1 MKQNRSKTKTVVR
14 VIAFLLIV
22 ALVYGALTRLLTIN
36 NATEQQYIRSFYLEP
51 KNSLD
56 VMILGAS
63 ETFTDY
69 CAPLAWQHAG
79 FTSYPLAVSAAQ
91 GTMYPSMLREAA
103 KRQSPTVYVVEVN
116 GFLYTEDER
125 KELGK
130 AATREW
136 LDTLPLSRNK
146 VQAINECVQGK
157 RLSYYVP
164 LLKYHDNWRK
174 RDLIRNSLS
183 LQQQA
188 RDAGYSYTKPFLSIS
203 MFLTETDE
211 IPVRQQSLDDFNE
224 QSLRTFCETARAQG
238 IKNVL
243 FARFPHRTVIENYDA
258 VFAELEAVV
267 HEYGYDFV
275 NFDTQMDAIGLD
287 PLNDFANAEHL
298 NIFGAEKFTP
308 YLADYLAQHYDLN
321 TAHSQ
326 AVTDEWTRC
335 AAFTQ
340 QMLPVCEDNT
350 RRYTSERLD
359 EFSAVFADCRWIKQN
374 AAPFE
379 TLEGGCV
386 FCCFT
391 GRCCRSRPRRGQFRR
406 ACRRPKIPPRETAGS
421 RAGRCGRRGR
431 RCAARPCRCAAR
443 RCTRRGS
450 PRRSR
455 RRSLPG
461 AAPAWTRGRCAR
473 TRRRNIPPGWRG
485 RAPCRSWP
493 SRAARS

>member
-1 MKQNRSKTKTVVR
+1 MALTQHVENINESKTTRKRNTVVR

-22 ALVYGALTRLLTIN
+22 ALVYGALTRLLTVN

-91 GTMYPSMLREAA
+91 GTLYASMLRESA
-103 KRQSPTVYVVEVN
+103 KRQSPAVYVVEVN

-136 LDTLPLSRNK
+136 LDTLPLSRSK

-157 RLSYYVP
+157 RLSYYAP

-174 RDLIRNSLS
+174 PDLIRNSLS

-224 QSLRTFCETARAQG
+224 QSLRTFCETAKKLG
-238 IKNVL
+238 IQNVL
-243 FARFPHRTVIENYDA
+243 FARFPHRTAIENYDA

-267 HEYGYDFV
+267 HEYGYDFA

-298 NIFGAEKFTP
+298 NIFGAE
-308 YLADYLAQHYDLN
+308 N
-321 TAHSQ
+321 
-326 AVTDEWTRC
+326 
-335 AAFTQ
+335 
-340 QMLPVCEDNT
+340 
-350 RRYTSERLD
+350 
-359 EFSAVFADCRWIKQN
+359 
-374 AAPFE
+374 
-379 TLEGGCV
+379 
-386 FCCFT
+386 
-391 GRCCRSRPRRGQFRR
+391 SRPTS
-406 ACRRPKIPPRETAGS
+406 PTIS
-421 RAGRCGRRGR
+421 RS
-431 RCAARPCRCAAR
+431 
-443 RCTRRGS
+443 T
-450 PRRSR
+450 
-455 RRSLPG
+455 
-461 AAPAWTRGRCAR
+461 T
-473 TRRRNIPPGWRG
+473 T
-485 RAPCRSWP
+485 
-493 SRAARS
+493 